1 MIVEKQL
8 QVIQDQPS
16 GVGEGRVGVL
26 GANRK
31 NHVAGAKP
39 SGPGRGIWMG
49 FWGRERFGLPRRKLV
64 SLAVA
69 GE

>member
-1 MIVEKQL
+1 MTVEKRL
-8 QVIQDQPS
+8 QVIQDRSS

-39 SGPGRGIWMG
+39 SGSGRGICMG
-49 FWGRERFGLPRRKLV
+49 FWERERFGLPRRKLL